1 MTALR
6 LALGLLLLAAAPAL
20 FAPQAQAQMRH
31 GLSVF
36 GDLKYGPDFKQ
47 FDYVNPAAPKG
58 GSYSEWTY
66 QVFDNLNPYILKG
79 IAPRVVSDSFGV
91 TRTFATLMERAEDEP
106 DAMYG
111 YVAEAVERDP
121 AGRFVRF
128 RLRETAVFH
137 NGTPIRAEDVV
148 TTFGLLKEKGH
159 PVYRITL
166 RDVVKA
172 EAESPLVVRF
182 DFTAEAT
189 RDLPLTVASLPVL
202 SKAEMAGRNFE
213 ETTLVPL
220 LGSGPYRVE
229 RADAG
234 RSITY
239 RRVENWWGAN
249 LPVNRGRWNYD
260 SVRSDVFRDRDVA
273 LEAFFAGA
281 YDYRAEFTAR
291 SWTTG
296 YDKPPVN
303 DGRILRLTLPDNT
316 PSGFQAFFFNLRR
329 DKFKDAR
336 VRQAIGLAFDFEW
349 TNKNLFNGQY
359 ARASS
364 IFQNSELAATGTP
377 SAAELALLEPLRAKV
392 PAEVFGPAYVPP
404 VTDGTGNAR
413 DNLRQAVALLQA
425 AGWRTK
431 DGKLTNEKTGE
442 RFKLEYLTFEA
453 SFERIIQPMI
463 RNLER
468 LGIEASIRTI
478 DPSQY
483 ELRMRTFD
491 YDITTRR
498 TASPLT
504 PGVEL
509 RNYWRSESAATEGSL
524 NLGGVR
530 DPAVDAL
537 VEAVITAK
545 DRPALIAASR
555 ALDRVVMWNHYGVP
569 QWFKGSHTIAFW
581 NKFDRPALQPKY
593 GLGVVDTWWVDAAKD
608 KALSR

>member
-1 MTALR
+1 VTGPR
-6 LALGLLLLAAAPAL
+6 LALTALLLFLAGAAS
-20 FAPQAQAQMRH
+20 AQMRH

-36 GDLKYGPDFKQ
+36 GDLKYGAEFRH
-47 FDYVNPAAPKG
+47 FDYANPAAPKG
-58 GSYSEWTY
+58 GTYSEWTY
-66 QVFDNLNPYILKG
+66 QVFDNLNPFILKG
-79 IAPRVVSDSFGV
+79 VAPRVVGDSFGI
-91 TRTFATLMERAEDEP
+91 THTFATLMTRAEDEP

-111 YVAEAVERDP
+111 YLAEAAERDP
-121 AGRFVRF
+121 AGRWVRF
-128 RLRETAVFH
+128 RLREGAAFH
-137 NGTPIRAEDVV
+137 DGTPIRAADVAG
-148 TTFGLLKEKGH
+148 TFALLKEKGH
-159 PVYRITL
+159 PSYRIAL

-172 EAESPLVVRF
+172 EAEGPLLVRF

-202 SKAEMAGRNFE
+202 SMTEMASRNFE
-213 ETTLVPL
+213 ETTLSPL
-220 LGSGPYRVE
+220 LGSGPYRVD

-234 RSITY
+234 RAITY
-239 RRVENWWGAN
+239 RRVENWWGAG
-249 LPVNRGRWNYD
+249 LPVNSGRWNYD
-260 SVRSDVFRDRDVA
+260 SIRTEVFRDRDVA

-281 YDYRAEFTAR
+281 YDFREEFTAR

-296 YDKPPVN
+296 YDKPPVR

-359 ARASS
+359 ARTSS

-377 SAAELALLEPLRAKV
+377 GAAELALLEPLRDKV
-392 PAEVFGPAYVPP
+392 PAAVFGPAYVPP
-404 VTDGTGNAR
+404 VSDGSGNAR
-413 DNLRQAVALLQA
+413 DNLRRAVGLLQE
-425 AGWRTK
+425 AGWRTRE
-431 DGKLTNEKTGE
+431 GKLVHEATGE
-442 RFKLEYLTFEA
+442 RLRLEYLTFEP
-453 SFERIIQPMI
+453 SFERIIQPII

-468 LGIEASIRTI
+468 LGIEAVIRTV

-524 NLGGVR
+524 NLGGVQ

-545 DRPALIAASR
+545 DRPALIAAAR

-569 QWFKGSHTIAFW
+569 QWFKGVHTMAFW
-581 NKFDRPALQPKY
+581 NKFDRPPLQPKY
-593 GLGVVDTWWVDAAKD
+593 GLGVVDTWWVDLTKE
-608 KALSR
+608 KALAR